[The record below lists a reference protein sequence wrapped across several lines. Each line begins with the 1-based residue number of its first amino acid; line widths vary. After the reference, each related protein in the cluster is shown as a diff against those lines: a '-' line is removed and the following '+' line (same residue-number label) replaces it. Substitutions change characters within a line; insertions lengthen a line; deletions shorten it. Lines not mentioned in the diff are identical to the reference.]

1 MTDNISTMRY
11 VPVHQFAI
19 YELYWR
25 WRIPIGFFL
34 DSHWIVMEFTN
45 AKLILFFGILKLD
58 CILCAVLFI
67 ITELRYCLA
76 IYYDGMGRGGERWLM
91 GWRGFL
97 FGLSSRVWRVN
108 FRDSLLLLRIS
119 NCSRPRCMTMYFR
132 LCYGGLLPVNLD
144 MMMAVMMMIA
154 VIHWLVKWAS
164 QNGGDAFSSG
174 SYGRSSGF
182 RLIQHRPCIQLKT
195 LISGWKRQYS
205 AQECGPDSL
214 IDWKVS

>member
-76 IYYDGMGRGGERWLM
+76 IYYDGMGRGGGEMVDGVTWFSVWIVVASMTRKFP
-91 GWRGFL
+91 GFL
-97 FGLSSRVWRVN
+97 AFVAYFKLQSAPMYDDVFSVV
-108 FRDSLLLLRIS
+108 LR
-119 NCSRPRCMTMYFR
+119 RATA
-132 LCYGGLLPVNLD
+132 G
-144 MMMAVMMMIA
+144 
-154 VIHWLVKWAS
+154 
-164 QNGGDAFSSG
+164 
-174 SYGRSSGF
+174 
-182 RLIQHRPCIQLKT
+182 
-195 LISGWKRQYS
+195 
-205 AQECGPDSL
+205 
-214 IDWKVS
+214 